1 MADNVHKNHRE
12 RMRQRAAREGFS
24 SFADHELLE
33 YLLYHSIPRMDTNPT
48 AHALLEEFGS
58 LQAVMDASRDELCR
72 VKGIGAGSALLFDL
86 MIEFMRRYEAQYYKQ
101 PRNFKTLEE
110 VVSYLRP
117 RFLGTNVEQVYLML
131 FNNRMGLIDCVLLS
145 RGAVN
150 CSEASIRKI
159 TEIVLNKNVSSVI
172 LAHNHPNGLT
182 VPSSDDITLTD
193 TLFAHLG
200 MLDIVMIE
208 HLLFAGMNYL
218 PIMKQRVGLFR
229 TSPVTRRMET
239 DFYKVFYESE
249 NEDYIM
255 PPFFYQPTEEELT
268 AAIENA
274 KEMNASRPG
283 MIMNDKDKQ

>member
-1 MADNVHKNHRE
+1 MSDNVHKNHRE
-12 RMRQRAAREGFS
+12 RMRLRAAKDGFT

-33 YLLYHSIPRMDTNPT
+33 YLLYHSIPRVDTNPT

-58 LQAVMDASRDELCR
+58 LKEIMDASKDELCR
-72 VKGIGAGSALLFDL
+72 VKGVGPGSALLFDL
-86 MIEFMRRYEAQYYKQ
+86 MIEFLRRYESQFYQQ
-101 PRNFKTLEE
+101 PRSYRTLIE
-110 VVSYLRP
+110 VVNYLRP
-117 RFLGTNVEQVYLML
+117 RFLGINVERVYLML

-145 RGAVN
+145 QGAVN

-200 MLDIVMIE
+200 MLEVVMVE

-218 PIMKQRVGLFR
+218 PIMKQRCGLFR
-229 TSPVTRRMET
+229 VSPVSGRMES
-239 DFYKVFYESE
+239 DFYKVFYGDGPT
-249 NEDYIM
+249 DYSL
-255 PPFFYQPTEEELT
+255 PPFFYEPTQEELIE
-268 AAIENA
+268 AA
-274 KEMNASRPG
+274 KSTR
-283 MIMNDKDKQ
+283 